1 MGAPRPPYRL
11 AENNPKTRREYEK
24 PLFRK
29 KKPNLPQGW
38 RKPLGS
44 LNQVA
49 FLLIGLTP
57 SVDGR
62 PNFLRRS
69 ESEPLPKSEGRSAS
83 RPTSGAP
90 RQRPPGPAGLS
101 IQRPPTEAAL
111 LWRLELA
118 LEPAHHFVSFEWI
131 GLVALMAPE
140 YAPAVAAEGQRKNQ
154 MRPATGANRSL
165 NLAHE
170 MILRRLKTSS
180 IIKSGQST
188 ELNPVALVFR

>member
-29 KKPNLPQGW
+29 KKPNLPQGS

-49 FLLIGLTP
+49 FLFIGLTP

-69 ESEPLPKSEGRSAS
+69 ESEPLPKSGRPISIS
-83 RPTSGAP
+83 SDIWRTSPTAARTCGAFHP
-90 RQRPPGPAGLS
+90 
-101 IQRPPTEAAL
+101 EAA
-111 LWRLELA
+111 
-118 LEPAHHFVSFEWI
+118 
-131 GLVALMAPE
+131 
-140 YAPAVAAEGQRKNQ
+140 N
-154 MRPATGANRSL
+154 
-165 NLAHE
+165 
-170 MILRRLKTSS
+170 
-180 IIKSGQST
+180 
-188 ELNPVALVFR
+188 